1 MDSYDIIVVGGGPA
15 GMSCALNI
23 LRGGKTVLLLEKENF
38 GGQIAT
44 SPRVE
49 NIAGIKDISGQ
60 EFTDKLYD
68 QLDALGFVFE
78 LEDVQKITKKSNGFI
93 VKTDYNEYECKAV
106 VLATGCKH
114 RHIGVAR
121 EEELIGKGVSYCA
134 VCDGA
139 FYKGEE
145 VALIGDANSALQY
158 ALALSNYC
166 TKVHICALFD
176 HLFADKILCDRVKEK
191 ENIDIR
197 YNIELQEFIG
207 KDELSG
213 LRFRDKNTGEPVIY
227 NVRAVFIAIGQI
239 PDNDRYAE
247 LVDLDHGYIVT
258 DELMQ
263 TKTPGIFAIGDCRS
277 KKYRQVATATGDGL
291 VGALS
296 ACNYVETH

>member
-78 LEDVQKITKKSNGFI
+78 LEDVQKITKKSDGFI

-114 RHIGVAR
+114 RHIGVDR

-213 LRFRDKNTGEPVIY
+213 LRFRDKNTGEPVNY

>member
-23 LRGGKTVLLLEKENF
+23 LRGGNTVLLLEKENF

-78 LEDVQKITKKSNGFI
+78 LEDVQKITKKSDGFI

-114 RHIGVAR
+114 RHIGVDR

-213 LRFRDKNTGEPVIY
+213 LRFRDKNTGEPVNY

>member
-1 MDSYDIIVVGGGPA
+1 MKHYDIIVVGGGPA

-23 LRGGKTVLLLEKENF
+23 LRGGKTVLLIEKENF

-49 NIAGIKDISGQ
+49 NIAGLGDVSGQ
-60 EFTDKLYD
+60 EFTDRLYE
-68 QLDALGFVFE
+68 QLDNLGFEFE
-78 LEDVQKITKKSNGFI
+78 LEDVQKIDKNSSGF
-93 VKTDYNEYECKAV
+93 VVTTDYSEYECKAV

-114 RHIGVAR
+114 RHIGVDR
-121 EEELIGKGVSYCA
+121 EEELIGHGVSYCA

-158 ALALSNYC
+158 ALSLANYC

-197 YNIELQEFIG
+197 YNIELKEFIG
-207 KDELSG
+207 DKELSG
-213 LRFRDKNTGEPVIY
+213 LRFVDKNTGEPVLY

-239 PDNDRYAE
+239 PDNEKYTN
-247 LVDLDHGYIVT
+247 LVDLDRGYIVT

-263 TKTPGIFAIGDCRS
+263 TKTPGVYAIGDCRS

-291 VGALS
+291 IGALS
-296 ACNYVETH
+296 ALNYVETH